1 MKKARF
7 PKRGRSDLIFVGET
21 FYVILPLIENNPG
34 RLLTKVLTVS
44 SWVMAIGVIFSSL
57 AYLHF
62 LIFPL
67 CVCIIKD
74 FRTGGSLAT

>member
-7 PKRGRSDLIFVGET
+7 PKSVRSDLIFVGET

-34 RLLTKVLTVS
+34 RLLTEVLTVS
-44 SWVMAIGVIFSSL
+44 SWVMATGVIFSSL

-62 LIFPL
+62 LIFL
-67 CVCIIKD
+67 QCVYIIKD
-74 FRTGGSLAT
+74 FRSGGSLAT